1 MIAAAGEEMQQQIDI
16 LEKVTQGSFLPVTL
30 LALAGKFPTNDYIID
45 AKQGAKLVHYIGTF
59 GNIKALKTF
68 MEKFDLQLGA
78 MDTHGQTI
86 VHYAARKGELAMLRY
101 LREVGAPYGVTL
113 E

>member
-1 MIAAAGEEMQQQIDI
+1 MQQQIDI